1 VTRGARGTNT
11 HGAHAL
17 LLARVA
23 YGEADLILT
32 FFTDSLGRISALARG
47 ARRSTKRFAGSL
59 EPMHTLHV
67 EVDERPSGEL
77 FALREATIDRPRL
90 GLVSSLESLE
100 AAGRALSWLKKAA
113 PVRTPEPL
121 AWAVITRFL
130 DDLEREP
137 ARQPE
142 RLVELGMRLLDSFGW
157 GLDLT
162 RCVRCGKPCP
172 LGQAALVSPDRGGLV
187 CRACGG
193 GPVRISG
200 PLRAGLLRAA
210 SGEDDALPKDEV
222 ATALDLVERALAAH
236 VGIE

>member
-1 VTRGARGTNT
+1 MTRGARGGSS

-23 YGEADLILT
+23 YGEADLVVT

-47 ARRSTKRFAGSL
+47 ARRSSKRFAGSL
-59 EPMHTLHV
+59 EPMHTLRV

-77 FALREATIDRPRL
+77 FSLREATIDKPRL
-90 GLVSSLESLE
+90 GLVASLESLE
-100 AAGRALSWLKKAA
+100 AAGRAMSWLKKAA
-113 PVRTPEPL
+113 PVRTPDPL
-121 AWAVITRFL
+121 VWAVVTRFL

-137 ARQPE
+137 ARQTE
-142 RLVELGMRLLDSFGW
+142 RLVELGVRLLSAFGW

-172 LGQAALVSPDRGGLV
+172 AGQAALVSPERGGLV

-193 GPVRISG
+193 GPVRLSG
-200 PLRAGLLRAA
+200 PLRAGLLRSAA
-210 SGEDDALPKDEV
+210 GEEDALPRDEV
-222 ATALDLVERALAAH
+222 DAALDLVERALATHA
-236 VGIE
+236 GIE

>member
-1 VTRGARGTNT
+1 MTRSGRGSST

-23 YGEADLILT
+23 YGEADLVVT

-47 ARRSTKRFAGSL
+47 ARRSTKRFAGAL
-59 EPMHTLHV
+59 EPMHTLRV
-67 EVDERPSGEL
+67 EVDERPAGEL
-77 FALREATIDRPRL
+77 FALREATIHKPRL

-100 AAGRALSWLKKAA
+100 AAGRAMGWLKKAA
-113 PVRTPEPL
+113 PARTPEPL
-121 AWAVITRFL
+121 AWSAIIHFL

-137 ARQPE
+137 ARQSE
-142 RLVELGMRLLDSFGW
+142 RLAELGMRLLGAFGW

-172 LGQAALVSPDRGGLV
+172 LGQAALVSPERGGLV

-193 GPVRISG
+193 GPVRLSG
-200 PLRAGLLRAA
+200 QLRAGLILAA
-210 SGEDDALPKDEV
+210 AGEDDALPRDEV
-222 ATALDLVERALAAH
+222 AAALDLVERALATHA
-236 VGIE
+236 GIE